1 MLLIT
6 NEMLLNNKWNAIEKQ
21 MKWNVIDNKWNEM
34 LLITN
39 EMLLITNVIERNKQM
54 KCYW

>member
-6 NEMLLNNKWNAIEKQ
+6 NEMYIERTNTEVINNKWNVIER
-21 MKWNVIDNKWNEM
+21 NNTNEM

-39 EMLLITNVIERNKQM
+39 EMLFKNK
-54 KCYW
+54 

>member
-6 NEMLLNNKWNAIEKQ
+6 NEMSLKEKYRSEMLLITKIDN
-21 MKWNVIDNKWNEM
+21 KWNVIDNKWNT
-34 LLITN
+34 LKTKKLI
-39 EMLLITNVIERNKQM
+39 QM